1 MNILSSLKPTE
12 VFRFFEEIS
21 TVPRGSGNTSPIAEY
36 CVNFARMHNLK
47 YIRDNADNVVIFK
60 PAYKGYEKAEPII
73 LQGHLDM
80 VCQKTEDSDIDFLKD
95 GISLKV
101 EGDFLMADG
110 TTLGADNGIAVAM
123 ILSVLASDDI
133 PHPAIEAVFTSD
145 EEIGMLGALAL
156 DKSVLSAKKM
166 INLDSEDLDCMTV
179 SCAGGSDFTA
189 KINLER
195 ETQTGNIITINIKGL
210 KGGHSGVCIN
220 EGRVNANILC
230 GRILATLYSDTPFNI
245 ISVNGG
251 NKSNVIT
258 TVNQI
263 KIISNDPEAVN
274 KLDKIIK
281 TIYEEYTYREPKLN
295 IDITVCE
302 GTTKVIN
309 KVDSESIIFALALCP
324 TGVIAMS
331 KEIERLVETS
341 LNLGVLKTE
350 ETSVTFNFALRS
362 NKKSAIKYL
371 EKRLDI
377 LFNKLGA
384 EITVGG
390 YYPPWEFNPDSVLQE
405 VYKKSYTELFGAET
419 RVEAIHAGLECGV
432 FADAI
437 ENFDGIAI
445 GPQMYDVHTVNER
458 LQISTVNKIYTLLLK
473 ILEESK

>member
-1 MNILSSLKPTE
+1 MSCLTSLKPTE

-21 TVPRGSGNTSPIAEY
+21 AIPRGSGNTSPIAEY

-60 PAYKGYEKAEPII
+60 PAYKGYENAEPII

-80 VCQKTEDSDIDFLKD
+80 VCQKTEASNINFLKD
-95 GISLKV
+95 RISLRV

-123 ILSVLASDDI
+123 ILSILASDNV
-133 PHPAIEAVFTSD
+133 PHPAIEAVFTSN
-145 EEIGMLGALAL
+145 EEIGMLGAISL
-156 DKSVLSAKKM
+156 DKSILSAKKM

-179 SCAGGSDFTA
+179 SCAGGSNFTA

-195 ETQTGNIITINIKGL
+195 EVKTGNIITVNITGL

-220 EGRVNANILC
+220 DGRVNANILC
-230 GRILATLYSDTPFNI
+230 GRILATLYNDTAFNI

-251 NKSNVIT
+251 NKGNVIT
-258 TVNQI
+258 TANEI
-263 KIISNDPEAVN
+263 KIMTADPEATN
-274 KLDKIIK
+274 KLYNIIE
-281 TIYEEYTYREPKLN
+281 IIREEYFYREPKLN
-295 IDITVCE
+295 VEVTVCQ
-302 GTTKVIN
+302 GTAEVIN
-309 KVDSESIIFALALCP
+309 KVGSENIIFALALCP
-324 TGVIAMS
+324 TDVITMS
-331 KEIERLVETS
+331 KEIEGLVETS

-350 ETSVTFNFALRS
+350 ETSITLCFTLRS
-362 NKKSAIKYL
+362 SKKTAIKNL
-371 EKRLDI
+371 ENKLYI

-384 EITVGG
+384 EITVDGF
-390 YYPPWEFNPDSVLQE
+390 YPPWEFNANSVLQK
-405 VYKKSYTELFGAET
+405 VYKKSYSELFGSEP

-445 GPQMYDVHTVNER
+445 GPQMFDVHTVNER
-458 LQISTVNKIYTLLLK
+458 LQISTVGSIYSLLLK